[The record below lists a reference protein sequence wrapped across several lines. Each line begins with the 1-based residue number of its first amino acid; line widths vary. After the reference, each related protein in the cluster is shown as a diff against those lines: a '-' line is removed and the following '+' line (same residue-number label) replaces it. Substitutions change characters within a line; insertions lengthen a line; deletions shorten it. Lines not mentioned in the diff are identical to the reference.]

1 MHRKDIGFS
10 QVYDIRAIRVLVPTV
25 SDCYAVL
32 GIVHSKWRNI
42 PNEFDDYIASPKDNG
57 YQSLHTAVI
66 GPGRKIVEIQIRTYE
81 MHEES
86 ELGICAHWQYKEGA
100 KSTTGKNYE
109 GKIAW
114 LRQVLE
120 WHENIDDFIELES
133 GTEQVYVFTP
143 DGHIIDLPVG
153 ATPIDFAY
161 RVHTQIGHR
170 CRGAKVNG
178 DIASLSSTL
187 KTGDQVEIITG
198 KTDAP
203 RRDWLVKSLG
213 YLQSTRARSKVQ
225 QWFRAQNREQ
235 NIEAGQRILDRE
247 FRHLGVDLSQ
257 IDSIA
262 NTFNKQG
269 ADGLYAAIGAG
280 DVSPTQVISAAQ
292 NNLKISGREPAP
304 QAQNASRYA
313 ESTFYIYGVG
323 NLLTRIARCCEPQPG
338 DDICGYLT
346 SSQGVSIHR
355 SDCGSLL
362 RLQAEEPQRVL
373 KVTWG
378 GVPEQRYP
386 VNIRISS
393 YDRAGLLSDITQLI
407 NGEGL
412 SIGTLKSSE
421 TKEGLIDTDFS
432 IEVVDMEELSGL
444 LSKLYQIDNVV
455 DVRRLVEPESSHAS

>member
-1 MHRKDIGFS
+1 
-10 QVYDIRAIRVLVPTV
+10 
-25 SDCYAVL
+25 
-32 GIVHSKWRNI
+32 
-42 PNEFDDYIASPKDNG
+42 
-57 YQSLHTAVI
+57 
-66 GPGRKIVEIQIRTYE
+66 

-100 KSTTGKNYE
+100 KSSPGKNYE

-143 DGHIIDLPVG
+143 DGHIIDLPIG
-153 ATPIDFAY
+153 ATPVDFAY

-178 DIASLSSTL
+178 DIVSLNSTL

-198 KTDAP
+198 NSDAP

-247 FRHLGVDLSQ
+247 FRLLGLDLSQ
-257 IDSIA
+257 VDSIA
-262 NTFNKQG
+262 NRFNKHG

-280 DVSPTQVISAAQ
+280 DISATQVISAARS
-292 NNLKISGREPAP
+292 NLKTNTREPASKTK
-304 QAQNASRYA
+304 NASRYA
-313 ESTFYIYGVG
+313 KSTFYIYGVG
-323 NLLTRIARCCEPQPG
+323 NLLTRIAHCCEPQPG
-338 DDICGYLT
+338 DDISGYLT
-346 SSQGVSIHR
+346 NSDGVSIHR
-355 SDCGSLL
+355 SDCASLL

-378 GVPEQRYP
+378 GAPEQRYP

-393 YDRAGLLSDITQLI
+393 YDRAGLLSDITRLI

-421 TKEGLIDTDFS
+421 TKDGMIDTEFS
-432 IEVVDMEELSGL
+432 TEVLDIEELSGL
-444 LSKLYQIDNVV
+444 LSKLCQIENVV
-455 DVRRLVEPESSHAS
+455 DARRLVESESSHVN